1 MKNNKLNICT
11 GISAVL
17 FILFAGLYVYVLIAD
32 PKTYL
37 DDSGIHWPNIT
48 IIHNVPITITNYP
61 PSILTNSI
69 QTNYPSYKLT
79 SIDDSSV
86 HIAVA
91 KDDWYVGGTLALVG
105 DNKHLVSEVSEKG
118 WNFARTYFCIIKN
131 IHRPDSWWT
140 LEISLWY
147 PIILSGILPAIFV
160 VKKLHNR
167 KSASTKETTIGK

>member
-1 MKNNKLNICT
+1 
-11 GISAVL
+11 
-17 FILFAGLYVYVLIAD
+17 
-32 PKTYL
+32 
-37 DDSGIHWPNIT
+37 
-48 IIHNVPITITNYP
+48 
-61 PSILTNSI
+61 
-69 QTNYPSYKLT
+69 
-79 SIDDSSV
+79 V

-91 KDDWYVGGTLALVG
+91 KDDWNGSLILFNQRSPYIGGTIALVG